1 MTVKEIMTRSVISVR
16 REDTIRDVARLLT
29 DFRVSGLPVIDGQNR
44 VVGMITEGDLIRFAR
59 TSQIPVIL
67 DMLGN
72 GVYLNYEPPASL
84 EEQVAGV
91 MGLKVSEVMIKRVTV
106 IGPDAPVEEV
116 AQIMVNR
123 RIKRLPVVDKDNK
136 LVGIVSRGDIV
147 RSVMTF

>member
-16 REDTIRDVARLLT
+16 RDDTIREVARLLT
-29 DFRVSGLPVIDGQNR
+29 DFRVSGLPVVDGQNR

-59 TSQIPVIL
+59 TKQIPFVL

-91 MGLKVSEVMIKRVTV
+91 VGLKVAEVMTKRVTP
-106 IGPDAPVEEV
+106 GP
-116 AQIMVNR
+116 
-123 RIKRLPVVDKDNK
+123 
-136 LVGIVSRGDIV
+136 
-147 RSVMTF
+147 